1 MFSTLP
7 SLQPAQIVFYRQFLS
22 SRANWRNFLLFRLVD
37 PAIFFFGI
45 SLGLG
50 HFISQING
58 YDYRSFL
65 LPGSICLTL
74 MFSGL
79 FEGSFNAYSRAYMQ
93 RTWFAYLATPT
104 GLRDILGGEMV
115 WCAVRSLVSV
125 ALLLLVGLVAGAK
138 INLLG
143 TMLAIPFIILT
154 VCALMSVGYL
164 FMSYARNMN
173 DFDILWAL
181 IATPMMVF
189 SGVMVDFNTFP
200 PLVQAIGWC
209 LPLTHA
215 LEIIRPLMLGYATPG
230 QVLLHAAVLL
240 AITVVTLFLAHR
252 QLHKKI
258 YA

>member
-1 MFSTLP
+1 MLMSPQTL
-7 SLQPAQIVFYRQFLS
+7 SARIVFYRQFLS

-50 HFISQING
+50 HFISNING

-79 FEGSFNAYSRAYMQ
+79 FEGSFNAFSRAYMQ

-104 GLRDILGGEMV
+104 RLRDILAGELA

-125 ALLLLVGLVAGAK
+125 TLLILVGLIAGAH
-138 INLLG
+138 INILG
-143 TMLAIPFIILT
+143 TILALPFIILT
-154 VCALMSVGYL
+154 LCALMSVGYL
-164 FMSYARNMN
+164 FMSFARNMN

-181 IATPMMVF
+181 VATPMMVF

-200 PLVQAIGWC
+200 TLVKVIGWC

-215 LEIIRPLMLGYATPG
+215 LEIIRPLMLGYASAP
-230 QVLLHAAVLL
+230 QVLLHATVLL
-240 AITVVTLFLAHR
+240 LITVVAITLAHR
-252 QLHKKI
+252 RITRKI
-258 YA
+258 FA